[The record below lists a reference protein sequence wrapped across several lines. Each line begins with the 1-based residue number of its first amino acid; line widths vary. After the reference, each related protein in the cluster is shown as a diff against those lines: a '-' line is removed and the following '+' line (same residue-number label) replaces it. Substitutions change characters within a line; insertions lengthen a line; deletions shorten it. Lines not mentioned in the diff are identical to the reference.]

1 MNVRGM
7 GILEDFWRVHRDAAG
22 PLNAWWNVVAAADW
36 KSFVNCRATFAS
48 ADQVK
53 IAQAVVTLFNIKG
66 NHYRLVAA
74 VNYSL
79 GLVVVRHVMTHKEY
93 SEDRWKERL

>member
-1 MNVRGM
+1 MDVRGV
-7 GILEDFWRVHRDAAG
+7 GILEQFWRKHRDSEG
-22 PLNAWWNVVAAADW
+22 PLRAWLKVVTEARWA
-36 KSFVNCRATFAS
+36 SFVACRGTYGS

-53 IAQAVVTLFNIKG
+53 LENGVVTVFNIKG

-79 GLVVVRHVMTHKEY
+79 GLAVVRIVLTHKEY
-93 SEDRWKERL
+93 SEDRWKGQL